1 MKKFF
6 TLLMLVSMSVIAF
19 AQAPKVEDRVAT
31 LEGQVKTLQGEMTAA
46 QSEINQLKD
55 RYAQYQKQLN
65 LKQITKLTVDT
76 IEYGVLNAV
85 GDKATGDVTVTL
97 CAVNKGNQDDDIQLA
112 GAELTDFDGNVYSIN
127 SFDPDNDIN
136 IGNPKAGWSAPIRT
150 DIPIKIYITFKK
162 VAVGARIANLH
173 TQEIAHHKGF
183 STNAYIDFRDINIE
197 WK

>member
-65 LKQITKLTVDT
+65 LKQTTKLTVDS

-85 GDKATGDVTVTL
+85 GNKATGYVTITL
-97 CAVNKGNQDDDIQLA
+97 CAVNKGSKDGVIQLA
-112 GAELTDFDGNVYSIN
+112 GAELTDFDGNVYSII
-127 SFDPDNDIN
+127 NDIN
-136 IGNPKAGWSAPIRT
+136 IGNPKAGCSAPIRT

>member
-19 AQAPKVEDRVAT
+19 AQAPNVEDRVAT

-46 QSEINQLKD
+46 QSEISQLKD

-97 CAVNKGNQDDDIQLA
+97 CAVNQGNQDDDIQLNS
-112 GAELTDFDGNVYSIN
+112 GELNDFEGNIYKIEVYRIN
-127 SFDPDNDIN
+127 DFIN
-136 IGNPKAGWSAPIRT
+136 IGRPNGGCKATART
-150 DIPIKIYITFKK
+150 GIPTKIYITFQK

-183 STNAYIDFRDINIE
+183 STDAYIDFRDINIE